1 MVRTSRRAFL
11 GGMAGSAMAV
21 GWPARAQNPSSITVT
36 SFGGVWET
44 SIREVVVPEF
54 EKRTNIKA
62 NVLLGGPP
70 QWMAQIEA
78 NRAKPP
84 IDILVNVPD
93 LALVAGRSGL
103 VEKVSAQRAPNLAD
117 VPPSF
122 IDIVDGYG
130 SVFTYGCWGLCY
142 HERVKNPPKSL
153 AEFIDGTVK
162 GKWRAALP
170 SMLGFAE
177 TAHVLIWSFS
187 DILGGSIDNVD
198 PAFATIQKM
207 KPNSVFWNGISDP
220 LTLLESGEADI
231 SIYVDGRTWAAF
243 DSGAKWIRFVNPEER
258 GVNLPSVVQ
267 KVANGADAAWDYFDC
282 MLSPTAQSQ
291 VAERL
296 NYGVSNQKVQYP
308 PKLKERITKWEQ
320 TRWPPFEKLTGETRR
335 QWVERWG
342 KEVRS

>member
-117 VPPSF
+117 VPRSF

-220 LTLLESGEADI
+220 LTLLESGEADV

-243 DSGAKWIRFVNPEER
+243 ELWREMDTLHQPRRAGREPAQRGPEGRQRSRRRLGLFRLHALADRSIPSSRASQLR
-258 GVNLPSVVQ
+258 GQQPEGPVSSETEGTDH
-267 KVANGADAAWDYFDC
+267 KMGADALAALREIDGRDKAT
-282 MLSPTAQSQ
+282 M
-291 VAERL
+291 
-296 NYGVSNQKVQYP
+296 G
-308 PKLKERITKWEQ
+308 
-320 TRWPPFEKLTGETRR
+320 
-335 QWVERWG
+335 
-342 KEVRS
+342 